1 MLRFEF
7 LPKTGECNMKHRIF
21 LTLVPAA
28 ALALGTVAPGF
39 AQNYNYNYGRFG
51 DLFGRASS
59 ESENDAARRWEHFLD
74 RDENQN
80 FARQFRGNP
89 NIIHDERAMDQWTGV
104 RQLFDNH
111 PDVREYVFQKV
122 RDYNENTRPGE
133 KWRRELDANPNFAD
147 RYRQNPNIVNDSNLA
162 SDEPEINEFLRTNP
176 DVRDYLERQASRSY
190 DRDRDDR
197 DYRND

>member
-1 MLRFEF
+1 
-7 LPKTGECNMKHRIF
+7 MKHRIF

-28 ALALGTVAPGF
+28 ALALGTVTPSL
-39 AQNYNYNYGRFG
+39 AQNYNYNDGRFG

-59 ESENDAARRWEHFLD
+59 ESDNDAGRRWEHFLD

-89 NIIHDERAMDQWTGV
+89 NVIHDERAMDQWTGV
-104 RQLFDNH
+104 RELFDNH
-111 PDVREYVFQKV
+111 PDVRQYVFQKV

-133 KWRRELDANPNFAD
+133 KWRRELDANPNFAG
-147 RYRQNPNIVNDSNLA
+147 RYRQNRNIINDSNLA

-176 DVRDYLERQASRSY
+176 DVRDYLENRSG
-190 DRDRDDR
+190 RGDDS
-197 DYRND
+197 DYRNYSGRYRNED